1 MRMAERLAARREDA
15 ARWAAGRA
23 WHWRALLLAYL
34 AYAGLRALADPAY
47 RGLFGGVTFGVHE
60 LGHLVWAPLGEFL
73 GVAGGSLSQVLLP
86 LAVGLLFLQSREY
99 FGIAVAG
106 AWEAVS
112 LFDLARYIADARAL
126 QLDLVSFSGEGS
138 IHDWNYLL
146 GRLGW
151 LGHDLQI
158 AGLVRAAGVVTL
170 GLSLWWGLRILQLMA
185 RGNGPDRESA

>member
-1 MRMAERLAARREDA
+1 MSLGTRWNARRADA
-15 ARWAAGRA
+15 AGWAAGRS
-23 WHWRALLLAYL
+23 WQWRLPLLLYL
-34 AYAGLRALADPAY
+34 AYTGLRTLADPEY

-60 LGHLVWAPLGEFL
+60 LGHLVFAPLGQFP

-86 LAVGLLFLQSREY
+86 LAVALLFLHQGEY
-99 FGIAVAG
+99 FGMAVAG
-106 AWEAVS
+106 VWEATS

-151 LGHDLQI
+151 LSHDLQI
-158 AGLVRAAGVVTL
+158 AGLVRLAGLVVL
-170 GLSLWWGLRILQLMA
+170 GFSVWWGLWLLGGMRV
-185 RGNGPDRESA
+185 RREA